1 MRRQLAPLVLPMV
14 ETSDPPSRRGD
25 PPAFQIT
32 REGGVHDAEVAG
44 VAPMRVGDLDELVAL
59 QVVADRRHPRTGTA
73 GVGGLLEPVRSG
85 RLPTNDCAAPPVTV
99 TCGAAVS
106 RAERGVPHRERADL
120 AVDGAPA
127 PTVPWLAR
135 RSGGGVEP
143 TLVGFRRTCRQ
154 AGMAVAQLGDRE
166 GLAADELVEAS
177 ITENSGHVVG
187 VLDPMW
193 HQS

>member
-1 MRRQLAPLVLPMV
+1 MSSSL
-14 ETSDPPSRRGD
+14 SK
-25 PPAFQIT
+25 
-32 REGGVHDAEVAG
+32 
-44 VAPMRVGDLDELVAL
+44 
-59 QVVADRRHPRTGTA
+59 VVADRRHPRTGTA

-106 RAERGVPHRERADL
+106 RAERGVP
-120 AVDGAPA
+120 
-127 PTVPWLAR
+127 WLAR

-143 TLVGFRRTCRQ
+143 TLDGFRRTCRQ

-177 ITENSGHVVG
+177 ITEYSGHVVG